1 MSGVLAKSSAVRNE
15 ILMLILGFAALVGV
29 AGATVWLV
37 SKSDDFNRQVAVTL
51 ETKNEIVRTLS
62 LAQDAETG
70 QRGYLLT
77 DEDRYLRPY
86 RRATDQIAEHIR
98 RLGELIA
105 PQGPQRDDFEA
116 LRAAVKVKFD
126 ELSETVGLSTSGKR
140 DEALAIV
147 MSDRGREAMQQVR
160 QLVAQMTTREDQT
173 LADRTEDAARL
184 SNGLLAV
191 VVLGLLIAGALAFVA
206 QMLVRRQTRV
216 LAAAQAELAQANQG
230 LEAAVTE
237 RTSELLAA
245 NAEIQRFA
253 YIVSHDLRAPLVNV
267 MGFTSELDAARG
279 VLKEQL
285 DELTESVPDKI
296 RPETREAVEVDLP
309 EAIGFIRT
317 STSKMDRL
325 INAILRLSR
334 EGRRVV
340 TPESVSVT
348 DMANGI
354 AATLHQ
360 QTTAVGAEIVV
371 DPAMPALVTDRLSIE
386 QIFQNLIENAVKYLD
401 PARPG
406 RIAIRGRR
414 VGPQVE
420 YAIEDNGRGIDA
432 RDHERVFE
440 LFRRAGAQDQPGEGL
455 GLAFVRASVRRL
467 GGTISLTSEPGKGST
482 FHLTF
487 PAVLRP
493 QTETQAAA

>member
-1 MSGVLAKSSAVRNE
+1 MTRSLGRDSAVRNE
-15 ILMLILGFAALVGV
+15 ILMLILGFAALVAVG
-29 AGATVWLV
+29 GATVWLV
-37 SKSDDFNRQVAVTL
+37 SKSDDFNRQVATTL

-77 DEDRYLRPY
+77 GEERYLRPY
-86 RRATDQIAEHIR
+86 RSSLEKIDDHFR
-98 RLGELIA
+98 RLGELIG
-105 PQGPQRDDFEA
+105 PDGPQRQDFETV
-116 LRAAVKVKFD
+116 RATVRDKFA
-126 ELSETVGLSTSGKR
+126 ELAETVGLSTSGR
-140 DEALAIV
+140 RAEAQAIV
-147 MSDRGREAMQQVR
+147 LSDRGREAMVQIR
-160 QLVAQMTTREDQT
+160 QLVSRMTAREDAT
-173 LADRTEDAARL
+173 LAERTEDAARL

-191 VVLGLLIAGALAFVA
+191 VVLGLVIAAALAFVA
-206 QMLVRRQTRV
+206 QLLVRRQTRV
-216 LAAAQAELAQANQG
+216 LAAAQQELAQANHG
-230 LEAAVTE
+230 LEAAVAE

-245 NAEIQRFA
+245 NGEIQRFA

-296 RPETREAVEVDLP
+296 RPEAREAVEVDLP
-309 EAIGFIRT
+309 EAISFIRT
-317 STSKMDRL
+317 STAKMDRL

-348 DMANGI
+348 DMANAI

-360 QTTAVGAEIVV
+360 QTAGVGAEIVV
-371 DPAMPALVTDRLSIE
+371 DPSMPALVTDRLSIE

-406 RIAIRGRR
+406 RIEIRGRR

-420 YAIEDNGRGIDA
+420 YTIEDNGRGIDA
-432 RDHERVFE
+432 KDHERVFE
-440 LFRRAGAQDQPGEGL
+440 LFRRAGAQDKPGEGL